1 MMGIEEKK
9 KLKIEERGLK
19 RIIIRIVKIDVIY
32 KVGIFEELRGKIEK
46 ERKKIRKIKEEDIL
60 NMKGKKWR

>member
-60 NMKGKKWR
+60 NMKGKK